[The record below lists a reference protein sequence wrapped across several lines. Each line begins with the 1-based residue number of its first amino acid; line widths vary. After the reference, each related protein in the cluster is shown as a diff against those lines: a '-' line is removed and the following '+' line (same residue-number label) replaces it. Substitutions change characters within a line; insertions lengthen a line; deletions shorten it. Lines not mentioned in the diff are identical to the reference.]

1 MKGVLGNFGQAFSLE
16 SNDNCSLT
24 KKEDLKQFGKLVE
37 TVVSHC
43 SLEQAM
49 EVQVNICCVVD
60 SC

>member
-1 MKGVLGNFGQAFSLE
+1 MKGVLGNFGRAFSLE

-24 KKEDLKQFGKLVE
+24 KEEDLKQFGKLVE

-49 EVQVNICCVVD
+49 EVQVNI
-60 SC
+60 